1 MTNFLKSRKYLLI
14 HILSWIGF
22 YTTVG
27 TLIFLENRL
36 VPPRFLVIIA
46 VSISV
51 FYLNY
56 SLLVPFLLLKKRT
69 LLYILCILFLVC
81 SPLIVIY
88 LYPYPQPVDAVDA
101 ENIKGLIQKM
111 ESLGR
116 FKYVFPVLF
125 NTVFLIVGTS
135 VRVYEQLLRND
146 QKKQL
151 IESEKTS
158 TELQFLKNQINP
170 HFLFNSLNSI
180 YSLTIQKSNDAPEAV
195 ITLSELMRY
204 MLYQTNDEYVLLKSE
219 IDFIQ
224 NYMKLQR
231 LRIVNNEHININVH
245 GIVSNQKIRP
255 LLLISFIENAFKYGT
270 DFKGNTEISIKIYV
284 KEDEIQFT
292 CMNLIGNRNKD
303 NENSGIGLRN
313 TQERLLLLYPE
324 KHWLTVKEEHNKF
337 VIDLTLKL
345 S

>member
-1 MTNFLKSRKYLLI
+1 VTNFLKSRKRLLI
-14 HILSWIGF
+14 HTLSWIGF
-22 YTTVG
+22 FTSVG
-27 TLIFLENRL
+27 TLIFLENGI
-36 VPPRFLVIIA
+36 VPTRFYFIVGI
-46 VSISV
+46 SITV

-56 SLLVPFLLLKKRT
+56 SVLVPFLLLKKRMPIY
-69 LLYILCILFLVC
+69 LLTVLFLAS
-81 SPLIVIY
+81 SPVLVIY
-88 LYPYPQPVDAVDA
+88 FYPYPQPSDGL
-101 ENIKGLIQKM
+101 NIDQMDNFAKRIS
-111 ESLGR
+111 SLGS
-116 FKYVFPVLF
+116 FKYIFPVLF
-125 NTVFLIVGTS
+125 NLVFLVIGTT
-135 VRVYEQLLRND
+135 VRVYEQLVRYD
-146 QKKQL
+146 RKKQL
-151 IESEKTS
+151 IESEKTN

-204 MLYQTNDEYVLLKSE
+204 MLYQTNDEFVLLKSE
-219 IDFIQ
+219 IDFIK

-292 CMNLIGNRNKD
+292 CINLIGSRDKD
-303 NENSGIGLRN
+303 DENSGIGLKN
-313 TQERLLLLYPE
+313 TKERLLLLYPE
-324 KHWLTVKEEHNKF
+324 KHWLTVKEENNKF
-337 VIDLTLKL
+337 IIDLTLKL

>member
-1 MTNFLKSRKYLLI
+1 
-14 HILSWIGF
+14 
-22 YTTVG
+22 VG
-27 TLIFLENRL
+27 TLIFLENGL
-36 VPPRFLVIIA
+36 VPPRFFFIVG
-46 VSISV
+46 VSVTV

-56 SLLVPFLLLKKRT
+56 SILVPFLLLRKKT
-69 LLYILCILFLVC
+69 FLYMLTVLVLASSPILL
-81 SPLIVIY
+81 IY
-88 LYPYPQPVDAVDA
+88 FYPYPQPSDIPDLDQMDNFARKV
-101 ENIKGLIQKM
+101 

-116 FKYVFPVLF
+116 FKYVFPVMF
-125 NTVFLIVGTS
+125 NAVFLVIGTT
-135 VRVYEQLLRND
+135 VRVYEQLIRND
-146 QKKQL
+146 RKKQL

-204 MLYQTNDEYVLLKSE
+204 MLYQINDEFVLLKSE
-219 IDFIQ
+219 LDFIQ

-313 TQERLLLLYPE
+313 TKERLLLLYPE
-324 KHWLTVKEEHNKF
+324 KHWLTAKEEDNKF
-337 VIDLTLKL
+337 IIDLTLKL

>member
-1 MTNFLKSRKYLLI
+1 M
-14 HILSWIGF
+14 
-22 YTTVG
+22 
-27 TLIFLENRL
+27 IFLENGKI
-36 VPPRFLVIIA
+36 PSRFLIIA
-46 VSISV
+46 GVSISV
-51 FYLNY
+51 FYVNY

-69 LLYILCILFLVC
+69 FFYILGVLVLVC
-81 SPLIVIY
+81 FPLILIHVF
-88 LYPYPQPVDAVDA
+88 PYPQPADIEGFEKVESFAKKI
-101 ENIKGLIQKM
+101 N
-111 ESLGR
+111 SLGR
-116 FKYVFPVLF
+116 FKYVFPVMF
-125 NTVFLIVGTS
+125 NTVFLVVGTT

-146 QKKQL
+146 RKKQL

-292 CMNLIGNRNKD
+292 CVNLIGSRDKD
-303 NENSGIGLRN
+303 SENSGIGLRN
-313 TQERLLLLYPE
+313 TKERLLLLYPE
-324 KHWLTVKEEHNKF
+324 KHWLTVKEEDNKF
-337 VIDLTLKL
+337 IIDLTLKL

>member
-1 MTNFLKSRKYLLI
+1 M
-14 HILSWIGF
+14 GF
-22 YTTVG
+22 FTMMA
-27 TLIFLENRL
+27 TLIFLENGL
-36 VPPRFLVIIA
+36 IPPRFFIIMMISLV
-46 VSISV
+46 V

-56 SLLVPFLLLKKRT
+56 SLLVPFLLLRKRT
-69 LLYILCILFLVC
+69 LLYILSVLLLVC

-88 LYPYPQPVDAVDA
+88 FYPYPQPLDIPSSEELDSFIRRV
-101 ENIKGLIQKM
+101 EG
-111 ESLGR
+111 LGR
-116 FKYVFPVLF
+116 FKYMFPVLF
-125 NTVFLIVGTS
+125 NLVFLVMGTTI
-135 VRVYEQLLRND
+135 RVYEQLIRND
-146 QKKQL
+146 RKKQL
-151 IESEKTS
+151 IESEKTT

-204 MLYQTNDEYVLLKSE
+204 MLYQTNDEFVLLKSE

-255 LLLISFIENAFKYGT
+255 LLLISFIENAFKYGS

-303 NENSGIGLRN
+303 NKNSGIGLRN
-313 TQERLLLLYPE
+313 TKERLLLLYPE
-324 KHWLTVKEEHNKF
+324 KHWLTVKEENNKF
-337 VIDLTLKL
+337 IIDLTLKL